1 MAQIRQAAEQ
11 NARME
16 KAEEGTVLKK
26 AISPLST
33 SKVPLTE
40 KLLKAVKGK
49 LIRWKSVPR
58 ALSPGSKT
66 SLKGTKREMT

>member
-26 AISPLST
+26 GDIAVIDFKGTVDGKAFEGGEGKTYPL
-33 SKVPLTE
+33 E
-40 KLLKAVKGK
+40 
-49 LIRWKSVPR
+49 I
-58 ALSPGSKT
+58 GSK
-66 SLKGTKREMT
+66 SFIPGV

>member
-26 AISPLST
+26 ATSPLSI
-33 SKVPLTE
+33 SKVPLTG

-49 LIRWKSVPR
+49 LIRWKSVQR
-58 ALSPGSKT
+58 ALFPGSKT
-66 SLKGTKREMT
+66 SLKATRRAMT